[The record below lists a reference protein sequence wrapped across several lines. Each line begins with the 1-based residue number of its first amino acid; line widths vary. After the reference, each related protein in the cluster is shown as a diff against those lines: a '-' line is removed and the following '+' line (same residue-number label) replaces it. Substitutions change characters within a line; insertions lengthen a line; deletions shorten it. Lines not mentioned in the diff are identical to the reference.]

1 MHVLGVSGAETAA
14 GTHRGHRRRLT
25 WRRLPILLELITLGA
40 AYGAPSLVRVVLTTT
55 KSVAFAH
62 ALQLYRAEN
71 TLGLNIEPWLN
82 HLVAPHDLAA
92 VAVGYYYGLLH
103 FILTPL
109 TLAWLY
115 WYRPRAFPRLRSA
128 LVLSTIGANIVFW
141 TWPVAPPRFAIPGLV
156 DILAAHNVLDSAD
169 PHGVTGA
176 ANLYAALP
184 SLHVCWATWC
194 AVAVVTATRSRWRYL
209 AWLYPAAT
217 TFVVLASANHFV
229 FDVAGGVAVTVLG
242 LAVSRISIGRKH
254 HPVPEPVPVPE
265 SEPVPESGPVPEP
278 VPVPTA
284 TPAVVSAAAPRGPTA
299 RRATAILTCIG
310 AAAID
315 GASVSAVAFGAL
327 VGVPIPVTA
336 AGQNAHAPGAQV
348 RPQRKE
354 WRPGHRPRCRR
365 SGTEISRTG
374 HRTG

>member
-1 MHVLGVSGAETAA
+1 MHVLGVHGAETAA
-14 GTHRGHRRRLT
+14 GTRRKHRRRLT

-55 KSVAFAH
+55 KSVAFGH
-62 ALQLYRAEN
+62 ALELYRVETN
-71 TLGLNIEPWLN
+71 LGLNVEPWLN

-115 WYRPRAFPRLRSA
+115 WCRPRTFARLRSA
-128 LVLSTIGANIVFW
+128 LVLSTIGANVVFW
-141 TWPVAPPRFAIPGLV
+141 TWPVAPPRFAIAGLTDV
-156 DILAAHNVLDSAD
+156 LTTHNILDSAD

-229 FDVAGGVAVTVLG
+229 LDVAAGVAVTALG
-242 LAVSRISIGRKH
+242 LAASR
-254 HPVPEPVPVPE
+254 VPLNRARRRPVPVPVAIPAPD
-265 SEPVPESGPVPEP
+265 PVRV
-278 VPVPTA
+278 
-284 TPAVVSAAAPRGPTA
+284 PAVTGLGRV
-299 RRATAILTCIG
+299 TAILTSVG
-310 AAAID
+310 AAVLD
-315 GASVSAVAFGAL
+315 GASVSAAAFGAL
-327 VGVPIPVTA
+327 VGAPTPITA
-336 AGQNAHAPGAQV
+336 AVQASRARALA
-348 RPQRKE
+348 PQRAAGPMKLTV
-354 WRPGHRPRCRR
+354 PAG
-365 SGTEISRTG
+365 
-374 HRTG
+374 

>member
-1 MHVLGVSGAETAA
+1 MHAVGLRGPEQAPA
-14 GTHRGHRRRLT
+14 GTRRWHRRRLT
-25 WRRLPILLELITLGA
+25 WRRLPVLLELITLGA

-55 KSVAFAH
+55 KSVAFGH
-62 ALQLYRAEN
+62 AAELYRAE
-71 TLGLNIEPWLN
+71 TALGLNVEPWLN

-115 WYRPRAFPRLRSA
+115 WYRPRAFPRLRSG

-141 TWPVAPPRFAIPGLV
+141 TWPVAPPRLAIAGLT
-156 DILAAHNVLDSAD
+156 DILTTHNVLDSGD

-194 AVAVVTATRSRWRYL
+194 AVAVVTATRSRWRHL

-217 TFVVLASANHFV
+217 TFVVLATANHFV
-229 FDVAGGVAVTVLG
+229 FDVAGGVAVAALG
-242 LAVSRISIGRKH
+242 LVVSQIPLSQARRPALIPI
-254 HPVPEPVPVPE
+254 
-265 SEPVPESGPVPEP
+265 
-278 VPVPTA
+278 TA
-284 TPAVVSAAAPRGPTA
+284 TAGH
-299 RRATAILTCIG
+299 RRAVEIMTTIG
-310 AAAID
+310 AAALD
-315 GASVSAVAFGAL
+315 GASVTAAAFGAL
-327 VGVPIPVTA
+327 VGVPTPLTA
-336 AGQNAHAPGAQV
+336 AVQASRATRATQAQV
-348 RPQRKE
+348 RKTQTER
-354 WRPGHRPRCRR
+354 RSGHRPRCRR
-365 SGTEISRTG
+365 SGTETGPRG

>member
-14 GTHRGHRRRLT
+14 GTQRRHQRRLT

-55 KSVAFAH
+55 KSVAFSH
-62 ALQLYRAEN
+62 ALQLYQAESS
-71 TLGLNIEPWLN
+71 LGLNIEPWLN

-156 DILAAHNVLDSAD
+156 DILSAHNVLDSAD

-242 LAVSRISIGRKH
+242 LAVSRISVSRKRR
-254 HPVPEPVPVPE
+254 PVPEPVP
-265 SEPVPESGPVPEP
+265 
-278 VPVPTA
+278 
-284 TPAVVSAAAPRGPTA
+284 AAAPVPAAPGPSTTA
-299 RRATAILTCIG
+299 RRTTAILTSIG

-327 VGVPIPVTA
+327 IGVPTPITA
-336 AGQNAHAPGAQV
+336 AGQSAYVTRTRVSPP
-348 RPQRKE
+348 RPERCPE
-354 WRPGHRPRCRR
+354 LRPRCRR

>member
-1 MHVLGVSGAETAA
+1 MHVLGVHGAETAA
-14 GTHRGHRRRLT
+14 GTRRTHRRRLT

-55 KSVAFAH
+55 KSAAFGH
-62 ALQLYRAEN
+62 ALQLYRAE
-71 TLGLNIEPWLN
+71 TALGLNVEPWLN

-92 VAVGYYYGLLH
+92 VTVGYYYGLLH

-115 WYRPRAFPRLRSA
+115 WYRPRAFPGLRSA

-156 DILAAHNVLDSAD
+156 DILTTHNVLDSAD

-242 LAVSRISIGRKH
+242 LAVSRITVSRNRDAAPTPASR
-254 HPVPEPVPVPE
+254 PVTGSAPVPVPAA
-265 SEPVPESGPVPEP
+265 
-278 VPVPTA
+278 A
-284 TPAVVSAAAPRGPTA
+284 TPSTA
-299 RRATAILTCIG
+299 GRRTTAILTSIG

-327 VGVPIPVTA
+327 IGVPTPITA
-336 AGQNAHAPGAQV
+336 AGQSAYVTRTRVSPP
-348 RPQRKE
+348 RPERCPE
-354 WRPGHRPRCRR
+354 LRPRCRR

>member
-1 MHVLGVSGAETAA
+1 MHVLGAHGAETAA
-14 GTHRGHRRRLT
+14 GTRRTHRRRLT

-55 KSVAFAH
+55 KSAAFGH
-62 ALQLYRAEN
+62 ALQLYRAE
-71 TLGLNIEPWLN
+71 TALGLNVEPWLN

-115 WYRPRAFPRLRSA
+115 WYRPRAFPGLRSA

-156 DILAAHNVLDSAD
+156 DILTTHNVLDSAD

-242 LAVSRISIGRKH
+242 LAVSRISVSRH
-254 HPVPEPVPVPE
+254 RDPAPTPASRPVTGSAPVPVPAA
-265 SEPVPESGPVPEP
+265 
-278 VPVPTA
+278 A
-284 TPAVVSAAAPRGPTA
+284 TPSTAA
-299 RRATAILTCIG
+299 RRTTAILTSIG

-327 VGVPIPVTA
+327 IGVPTPITA
-336 AGQNAHAPGAQV
+336 AGQSAYVTRTRVSPP
-348 RPQRKE
+348 RPERCPE
-354 WRPGHRPRCRR
+354 LRPRCRR
-365 SGTEISRTG
+365 SGTETSRTG

>member
-1 MHVLGVSGAETAA
+1 MHVLGVHEAETAA
-14 GTHRGHRRRLT
+14 GTRRTQRRRLT

-156 DILAAHNVLDSAD
+156 DVLTTHNVLDSAD

-242 LAVSRISIGRKH
+242 LAVSRISVSRNRNRDPA
-254 HPVPEPVPVPE
+254 PVPASLPVPAAAPVPVP
-265 SEPVPESGPVPEP
+265 
-278 VPVPTA
+278 VPVA
-284 TPAVVSAAAPRGPTA
+284 TTPSPTA
-299 RRATAILTCIG
+299 RRTTAILTSIG

-327 VGVPIPVTA
+327 IGVPTPITA
-336 AGQNAHAPGAQV
+336 ASQSAYVSSTRVSP
-348 RPQRKE
+348 PRKE
-354 WRPGHRPRCRR
+354 RCPELRPRCRR

-374 HRTG
+374 HKTG

>member
-1 MHVLGVSGAETAA
+1 MHVLGVHGAETAA
-14 GTHRGHRRRLT
+14 GTHRKHRRRLT

-55 KSVAFAH
+55 KSAAFGH
-62 ALQLYRAEN
+62 ALQLYRGETA
-71 TLGLNIEPWLN
+71 LGLNIEPWLN
-82 HLVAPHDLAA
+82 HLVAPHDLTA

-156 DILAAHNVLDSAD
+156 DILTTHNVLDSAD

-229 FDVAGGVAVTVLG
+229 FDVAGGVAVTLLG
-242 LAVSRISIGRKH
+242 LAVSRISLSRNR
-254 HPVPEPVPVPE
+254 HPAPVPV
-265 SEPVPESGPVPEP
+265 S
-278 VPVPTA
+278 VPVPA
-284 TPAVVSAAAPRGPTA
+284 GGAGSAAGGRDAQHDRAPDDRDPDGHRRRGHRRGLGQCRRLRRRD
-299 RRATAILTCIG
+299 RRAHPDHGGRAERLRH
-310 AAAID
+310 
-315 GASVSAVAFGAL
+315 
-327 VGVPIPVTA
+327 P
-336 AGQNAHAPGAQV
+336 
-348 RPQRKE
+348 
-354 WRPGHRPRCRR
+354 RPGQPAAERAVPRAPA
-365 SGTEISRTG
+365 TVPT
-374 HRTG
+374 

>member
-1 MHVLGVSGAETAA
+1 MHVLGVHGAETAA
-14 GTHRGHRRRLT
+14 GMRRRHRRRLT

-55 KSVAFAH
+55 KSAAFGH
-62 ALQLYRAEN
+62 ALQLYRAE
-71 TLGLNIEPWLN
+71 TALGLNIEPWLN

-92 VAVGYYYGLLH
+92 VAIGYYYGLLH

-115 WYRPRAFPRLRSA
+115 WYRPRAFPRLRSG
-128 LVLSTIGANIVFW
+128 LVLSTIGANIVFG

-156 DILAAHNVLDSAD
+156 DILTAHNVLDSAD

-242 LAVSRISIGRKH
+242 LAVSRISLSRKR
-254 HPVPEPVPVPE
+254 HPVPGPVPVT
-265 SEPVPESGPVPEP
+265 
-278 VPVPTA
+278 VPVPAA
-284 TPAVVSAAAPRGPTA
+284 TPAPVPAAATTSTTV
-299 RRATAILTCIG
+299 RRTTAILTSIG

-315 GASVSAVAFGAL
+315 GASVSAIAFGAL
-327 VGVPIPVTA
+327 VGVPTPITA
-336 AGQNAHAPGAQV
+336 AGQSAHATRNRVSP
-348 RPQRKE
+348 PRKE
-354 WRPGHRPRCRR
+354 RCSLLRPRCRR

-374 HRTG
+374 HETG

>member
-1 MHVLGVSGAETAA
+1 
-14 GTHRGHRRRLT
+14 
-25 WRRLPILLELITLGA
+25 
-40 AYGAPSLVRVVLTTT
+40 
-55 KSVAFAH
+55 
-62 ALQLYRAEN
+62 
-71 TLGLNIEPWLN
+71 
-82 HLVAPHDLAA
+82 
-92 VAVGYYYGLLH
+92 
-103 FILTPL
+103 
-109 TLAWLY
+109 
-115 WYRPRAFPRLRSA
+115 
-128 LVLSTIGANIVFW
+128 
-141 TWPVAPPRFAIPGLV
+141 VAPPRFAIPGLV
-156 DILAAHNVLDSAD
+156 DILTTHNVLDSAD

-242 LAVSRISIGRKH
+242 LAVSRISVSRHRDAAPTPASRPITGSA
-254 HPVPEPVPVPE
+254 PVPVPAA
-265 SEPVPESGPVPEP
+265 
-278 VPVPTA
+278 A
-284 TPAVVSAAAPRGPTA
+284 TPSTAA
-299 RRATAILTCIG
+299 RRTTAILTSIG

-327 VGVPIPVTA
+327 IGVPTPITA
-336 AGQNAHAPGAQV
+336 AGQSAYVTRTRVSPP
-348 RPQRKE
+348 RPERCPE
-354 WRPGHRPRCRR
+354 LRPRCRR

>member
-1 MHVLGVSGAETAA
+1 MQPLRVHGA
-14 GTHRGHRRRLT
+14 GTKAGDARRWHRRRLT
-25 WRRLPILLELITLGA
+25 WRRLPIVLELITLGV

-55 KSVAFAH
+55 RSVAFSH
-62 ALQLYRAEN
+62 AMALYQVET
-71 TLGLNIEPWLN
+71 TLHLNVEPWLN
-82 HLVAPHDLAA
+82 RLVAPHDLAA
-92 VAVGYYYGLLH
+92 VAVGYYYGTLH

-115 WYRPRAFPRLRSA
+115 WCRPRAFARLRSA

-156 DILAAHNVLDSAD
+156 DILTTHNILDSGD

-229 FDVAGGVAVTVLG
+229 FDMAGG
-242 LAVSRISIGRKH
+242 LAVTALGLVASRIPLSRGRR
-254 HPVPEPVPVPE
+254 PATPGRP
-265 SEPVPESGPVPEP
+265 GPVPEP
-278 VPVPTA
+278 VPVPV
-284 TPAVVSAAAPRGPTA
+284 PVPVPAAAGA
-299 RRATAILTCIG
+299 GAGAGHHRAAEIMASIG
-310 AAAID
+310 AAALD
-315 GASVSAVAFGAL
+315 GVSVSAAAFGAL
-327 VGVPIPVTA
+327 VGASMPITAAVQASRARSAVTA
-336 AGQNAHAPGAQV
+336 TQSD
-348 RPQRKE
+348 R
-354 WRPGHRPRCRR
+354 
-365 SGTEISRTG
+365 
-374 HRTG
+374 